1 MGRLL
6 LSALLTALLAAC
18 AAPAQVQAQASD
30 VIADHVDD
38 ARGAIAGQVID
49 AQVATAEVL
58 VPATLQVQAV
68 VQDVLPAPAVLE
80 PAPIV
85 SEAAALI
92 VRWEVS
98 SPQVY
103 TRRYAGVVCPGGASG
118 PTIGIG
124 SDLGQQTPDTIARD
138 WAEHP
143 DVARLQTA
151 SGVVGPGACKAWK
164 TRNADIR
171 TSYSLARDV
180 FAQSTLPRY
189 TAAAARAFHDG
200 WSSLPQPAKDANVSM
215 GYNRGLSMVGDRN
228 REKREIRDDCVPDAD
243 IHCNAAALR
252 SMCRLWV
259 DTPNGKGLCARRND
273 EARRAEQAA

>member
-18 AAPAQVQAQASD
+18 AAPALVQAQAAD
-30 VIADHVDD
+30 VIADHVED
-38 ARGAIAGQVID
+38 AQGAITDQAVD

-58 VPATLQVQAV
+58 VPAALELQAV
-68 VQDVLPAPAVLE
+68 VQAVLPPPTAIE
-80 PAPIV
+80 PVPV
-85 SEAAALI
+85 TSAAADLI
-92 VRWEVS
+92 LRWEVT

-124 SDLGQQTPDTIARD
+124 ADLGQQTPGNIARD
-138 WAEHP
+138 WAAHP
-143 DVARLQTA
+143 DVVRLQSA

-164 TRNADIR
+164 IRNADIR
-171 TSYSLARDV
+171 TPYPLARGV
-180 FAQSTLPRY
+180 FEQATLPRY

-200 WSSLPQPAKDANVSM
+200 WSTLPQPAKDANVSM

-228 REKREIRDDCVPDAD
+228 REKREIRDDCVPGGDV
-243 IHCNAAALR
+243 HCNATALR

-273 EARRAEQAA
+273 EARLAESRA